1 LKWIAARLSV
11 MNRNIYVNTIIYL
24 ILLSLVSGSQFW
36 QKPSG
41 EDSDSN
47 PALYVIQEN
56 DNIAMKINIW
66 GEVEKPGQYIIPF
79 SVDPDMIT
87 LLSIAGGP
95 TSNANL
101 KNIRIVRVSD
111 DHGSITILVNL
122 SDFLDKGN
130 DNSLIDIEPND
141 TIIIGKSFLGKLNS
155 NHSIL
160 NILNLFTTIYLILS
174 N

>member
-1 LKWIAARLSV
+1 MTK
-11 MNRNIYVNTIIYL
+11 NIFFNFIIYL
-24 ILLSLVSGSQFW
+24 FFLYLISGGQFW
-36 QKPSG
+36 QKSTK
-41 EDSDSN
+41 EDAEPN

-95 TSNANL
+95 TSNADL
-101 KNIRIVRVSD
+101 KKIRIIRISENQS
-111 DHGSITILVNL
+111 SISIFVNL
-122 SDFLDKGN
+122 SNFLDNGEG
-130 DNSLIDIEPND
+130 NSLIDIEPND
-141 TIIIGKSFLGKLNS
+141 TIIIEKSFWGKINT

-160 NILNLFTTIYLILS
+160 NLLNLFTTVYLILG

>member
-1 LKWIAARLSV
+1 
-11 MNRNIYVNTIIYL
+11 MQEN
-24 ILLSLVSGSQFW
+24 
-36 QKPSG
+36 
-41 EDSDSN
+41 SDSN

-87 LLSIAGGP
+87 LISIAGGP

-101 KNIRIVRVSD
+101 KSIRIIRVSD

-130 DNSLIDIEPND
+130 GTSLIDIEPDD
-141 TIIIGKSFLGKLNS
+141 TIIIDRSFWGKLNS
-155 NHSIL
+155 HHSIL
-160 NILNLFTTIYLILS
+160 NLLNLFTTVYLLLS

>member
-1 LKWIAARLSV
+1 MTK
-11 MNRNIYVNTIIYL
+11 NIFFNFIIYL
-24 ILLSLVSGSQFW
+24 FFLSLISGGQFW
-36 QKPSG
+36 QKSTK
-41 EDSDSN
+41 EDAEPN

-95 TSNANL
+95 TSNADL
-101 KNIRIVRVSD
+101 KKIRIIRISENQS
-111 DHGSITILVNL
+111 SISIFVNL
-122 SDFLDKGN
+122 SNFLDNGEG
-130 DNSLIDIEPND
+130 NSLIDIEPND
-141 TIIIGKSFLGKLNS
+141 TIIIEKSFWGKINT

-160 NILNLFTTIYLILS
+160 NLLNLFTTVYLILG

>member
-1 LKWIAARLSV
+1 
-11 MNRNIYVNTIIYL
+11 MNRNIFFNTIIYL
-24 ILLSLVSGSQFW
+24 ILISLVSGNQFW
-36 QKPSG
+36 QKPMQ
-41 EDSDSN
+41 ENSDSN

-66 GEVEKPGQYIIPF
+66 GEVEK
-79 SVDPDMIT
+79 
-87 LLSIAGGP
+87 
-95 TSNANL
+95 SNANL

-130 DNSLIDIEPND
+130 GTSLIDIEPDD
-141 TIIIGKSFLGKLNS
+141 TIIIDRSFWGKLNS
-155 NHSIL
+155 HHSIL
-160 NILNLFTTIYLILS
+160 NLLNLFTTVYLLLS